1 MVLQKSKL
9 FIFITGCLMGAAD
22 IVPGVSGG
30 TVAFISGIYQRL
42 IDALKEINP
51 KILLTIKN
59 SGIAK
64 AWQQIDGNFLL
75 VLVSGILLSV
85 FSLAHAVSYMLTNF
99 PIVTW
104 SFFFSLIFASSI
116 HMIRKIQSYNLVNIL
131 TLILGVITAYCLSVM
146 LPLHLAATPMNVFLS
161 GAIAICAMILPGISG
176 SFILLLLGIY
186 PEIIAAVKELDIAL
200 LAIMASGCIVG
211 ILTFSQILSWLL
223 KRYHAI
229 TLSFLTGLMIGALTK
244 VWPWKQHATDLTSKV
259 IKIQPNLSP
268 WSYQQITGNSNQLYI
283 VAAIF
288 FVTLLF
294 MVIFEVKSSKKQ

>member
-1 MVLQKSKL
+1 MALQKSKL

-294 MVIFEVKSSKKQ
+294 MVIFEVKSSNKQ